1 MLTKI
6 PGYFSQAT
14 RTPDRNSALPM
25 QPLKTSAFS
34 APPEPQESAQQ
45 DPSNGDGWEMV
56 YAEEDQD
63 LKTTEPA
70 SPPSQRE
77 GHHPSNTSSSNHNP
91 SLSSKHNTSGSSWWP
106 LFNQQKDPIKQEG
119 FSATRLKIDN
129 EYGNYYTGKIRKID
143 GEDVPHGQGSSYMSD
158 NNAIMHEGNWKN
170 GVPHGPGTRYIN
182 CGGKK
187 INDTHQKSLVRF
199 EGNFE
204 NGIIADRKITLFLG
218 DFYRYTGSIQNTK
231 NDKPIDDI
239 CFPGKFEEKKDGQ
252 WTTLHELKEDE
263 TVEWYFFYSK
273 DEKKQLCCIHISSS
287 SSPLVTLEPHLKSD
301 RVSNR

>member
-1 MLTKI
+1 MFKI
-6 PGYFSQAT
+6 FSLKPHQT
-14 RTPDRNSALPM
+14 QNSALPM
-25 QPLKTSAFS
+25 QPLKG
-34 APPEPQESAQQ
+34 PQESAQK
-45 DPSNGDGWEMV
+45 DPGNGDGWETV
-56 YAEEDQD
+56 
-63 LKTTEPA
+63 TA
-70 SPPSQRE
+70 SPTSPRE
-77 GHHPSNTSSSNHNP
+77 EHPPSNTSSSNYNP
-91 SLSSKHNTSGSSWWP
+91 FSW
-106 LFNQQKDPIKQEG
+106 FSQQNPIKQEG
-119 FSATRLKIDN
+119 FSATRLQINN
-129 EYGNYYTGKIRKID
+129 EYGNYYTGEIRKID
-143 GEDVPHGQGSSYMSD
+143 GEDVPHGYGSSYMSD
-158 NNAIMHEGNWKN
+158 NNAIMHEGNWEN
-170 GVPHGPGTRYIN
+170 GFPYGPGTRYIN